1 MRLTYDFHIHTALS
15 PCGDN
20 DMTPGN
26 LAGMA
31 ALAGLDAIAVTDHN
45 SCGNCAAVLEAARGT
60 GLLVLPGM
68 ELCTAEE
75 AHVVC
80 LFPALEGALAFERRC
95 GPPCPRWRTGP
106 TFSGS
111 SCCWTRRTASWG
123 GSPSC

>member
-20 DMTPGN
+20 DMTPAN

-45 SCGNCAAVLEAARGT
+45 SCGNCAAVMEAARGT

-80 LFPALEGALAFERRC
+80 LFPALEGALAFEAAVL
-95 GPPCPRWRTGP
+95 
-106 TFSGS
+106 SLIHI
-111 SCCWTRRTASWG
+111 
-123 GSPSC
+123 

>member
-20 DMTPGN
+20 DMTPAN

-45 SCGNCAAVLEAARGT
+45 SCGNCAAVLEAAKGS

-80 LFPALEGALAFERRC
+80 LFPALEGALAFEAAVRPNL
-95 GPPCPRWRTGP
+95 PP
-106 TFSGS
+106 SLIHI
-111 SCCWTRRTASWG
+111 
-123 GSPSC
+123 